1 LRKVEKAGEISRR
14 GVSVT
19 SSSECFMFKRSFQV
33 LAVMAIAAVT
43 VVAGEIKL
51 DGVSCVV
58 ASRDAQMSKSA
69 EYKDAKVFFCC
80 NGCAGKFAK
89 SPEKYT
95 EQANRQLVETG
106 QYEQKA
112 CPISGAPLSGN
123 NETVVA
129 DVKVGFC
136 CGKCEAKV
144 EGADEKK
151 QLVLVFGEEAFEKA
165 FEKAE
170 SEE

>member
-1 LRKVEKAGEISRR
+1 
-14 GVSVT
+14 
-19 SSSECFMFKRSFQV
+19 MFKRSFQV

-80 NGCAGKFAK
+80 GGCLGKFTS
-89 SPEKYT
+89 SPDKYT
-95 EQANRQLVETG
+95 ESANRQLVETG
-106 QYEQKA
+106 QYEQTA
-112 CPISGAPLSGN
+112 CPISGAPVSGN

-136 CGKCEAKV
+136 CGKCEEKV
-144 EGADEKK
+144 EGASEKK
-151 QLVLVFGEEAFEKA
+151 QLALVFGEDAFEKG
-165 FEKAE
+165 FKKDQPEG
-170 SEE
+170 